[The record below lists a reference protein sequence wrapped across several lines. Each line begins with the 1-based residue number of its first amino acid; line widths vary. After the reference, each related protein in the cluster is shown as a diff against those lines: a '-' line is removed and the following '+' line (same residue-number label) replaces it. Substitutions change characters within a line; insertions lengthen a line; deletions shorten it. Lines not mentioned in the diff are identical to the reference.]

1 MGESFDPEQ
10 TAEFDRY
17 ALSYEELHA
26 AVLAP
31 MGEGTRYFAQ
41 YKRGVLEDMLGPGF
55 ASPVLDFGCGIG
67 NLTQLLTASFPN
79 VHGYDLSS
87 EATQSAARRTPGA
100 RFFHEVEQIP
110 RAHYGAIVLANV
122 LHHVQPAQ
130 RSALLASVRD
140 LLLPGGRL
148 VVFEHNPWNPLTR
161 RAVDACPF
169 DENAALLYPSEARRL
184 LRRAGLA
191 EVGVK
196 YIVFFPRLLQ
206 MLRPFERRLAW
217 LPLGGQFCAWGVKR
231 GMHARTDA
239 RG

>member
-26 AVLAP
+26 TVLGA
-31 MGEGTRYFAQ
+31 MGEGTGYFAR
-41 YKRGVLEDMLGPGF
+41 YKRDVLEDMLGPGF

-67 NLTQLLTASFPN
+67 NLTQLLTTSFPN
-79 VHGYDLSS
+79 VHGYDPSS
-87 EATQSAARRTPGA
+87 GSAQIAATRTPGA
-100 RFFHEVEQIP
+100 RFFHEVEELP

-130 RSALLASVRD
+130 RSALLASIHD

-161 RAVDACPF
+161 RVVDACPF
-169 DENAALLYPSEARRL
+169 DENAVLLYPSEATRL
-184 LRRAGLA
+184 LQSARLAGG
-191 EVGVK
+191 GVK
-196 YIVFFPRLLQ
+196 YIVFFPRRLQ

-217 LPLGGQFCAWGVKR
+217 LPLGAQFCVWGVKR
-231 GMHARTDA
+231 
-239 RG
+239 